1 MPRDRFMQKLF
12 NENSYNLNY
21 NDVSLILDD
30 NIKLKKENKQLKET
44 ILKIHNKYLND
55 MFKPKLLFSDFI
67 EIFIMFLGG
76 LLIGILIPLF
86 IYLWVVN

>member
-30 NIKLKKENKQLKET
+30 NIKLKKENNQLKET
-44 ILKIHNKYLND
+44 IWKIQNEYLHILS
-55 MFKPKLLFSDFI
+55 KTESIFSDFI
-67 EIFIMFLGG
+67 KIFVMFLGG
-76 LLIGILIPLF
+76 LLIGILIPLL
-86 IYLWVVN
+86 IHLWVIK

>member
-44 ILKIHNKYLND
+44 IWKIQNKYLHIVC
-55 MFKPKLLFSDFI
+55 KTESIFSDFI
-67 EIFIMFLGG
+67 EIFVMFLAGSLMG
-76 LLIGILIPLF
+76 FLILII
-86 IYLWVVN
+86 IYLWVIK

>member
-30 NIKLKKENKQLKET
+30 NIKLKKENKQL
-44 ILKIHNKYLND
+44 
-55 MFKPKLLFSDFI
+55 
-67 EIFIMFLGG
+67 
-76 LLIGILIPLF
+76 
-86 IYLWVVN
+86 